1 MGWAGMG
8 AGCTFANSIV
18 QDHIRCVR
26 ESVISGQKICGRTQ
40 KMIDDRRLFESENER
55 SRVGVWEIGK
65 GVEIACKTGH
75 WLAPGK
81 STTRLKIK
89 AKYSHLRTY
98 A

>member
-8 AGCTFANSIV
+8 TGCTFANSIV
-18 QDHIRCVR
+18 QDQIHCVR